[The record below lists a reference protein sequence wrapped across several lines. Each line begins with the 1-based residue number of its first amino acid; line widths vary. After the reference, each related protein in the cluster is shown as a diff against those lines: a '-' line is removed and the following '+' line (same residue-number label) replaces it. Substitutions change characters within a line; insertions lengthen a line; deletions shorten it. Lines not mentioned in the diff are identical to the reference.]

1 MLIGVAGRTEAEL
14 TSWSHGV
21 SIGSMQD
28 AWEREGAIWDEH
40 FGGLGGDLGRT
51 YRETPEA
58 FWELFDAQMQEH
70 FPAEA
75 FFSMDALVPEPFKA
89 QRARTSKSIEDSE
102 HRFFGVLK
110 IKDELAALFSGSA
123 YSAHAWRMW
132 TTVVAPKFR
141 RQGIYAQILQGHLGY
156 SKALGFDVVRSEHA
170 PCNSA
175 ILIAK
180 LKAGFCLTAMEI
192 DAAHGNSVILT
203 YFHHPQQKN
212 AYLVR
217 CGMASMTPELL
228 ASGNPSMKRL
238 ARQFAEEA

>member
-1 MLIGVAGRTEAEL
+1 
-14 TSWSHGV
+14 
-21 SIGSMQD
+21 MQD
-28 AWEREGAIWDEH
+28 AWERADAIWDEH
-40 FGGLGGDLGRT
+40 FGGLGGDGGRA
-51 YRETPEA
+51 YLETPAA
-58 FWELFDAQMQEH
+58 FWDLFRTQMQQH

-75 FFSMDALVPEPFKA
+75 FFSMDALVPESYKA
-89 QRARTSKSIEDSE
+89 QRALTVKAIDRTDHS
-102 HRFFGVLK
+102 FFGVLR
-110 IKDELAALFSGSA
+110 IHDELAALFSGSA

-141 RQGIYAQILQGHLGY
+141 RQGIYAKILQGHLGY

-170 PCNSA
+170 PCNNA

-180 LKAGFCLTAMEI
+180 LKAGFCVTAMEI
-192 DAAHGNSVILT
+192 DAAHGSSVILT

-228 ASGNPSMKRL
+228 DSGNPAMQQL
-238 ARQFAEEA
+238 ARQFAG